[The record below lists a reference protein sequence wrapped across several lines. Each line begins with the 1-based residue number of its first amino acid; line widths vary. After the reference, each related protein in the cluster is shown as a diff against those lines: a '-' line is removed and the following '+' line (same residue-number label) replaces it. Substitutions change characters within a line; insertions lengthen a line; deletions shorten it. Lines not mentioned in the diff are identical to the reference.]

1 MKVSTQGLNSR
12 LQKKKKKKS
21 LKLKLGIIFIIY

>member
-12 LQKKKKKKS
+12 LQKKKTF
-21 LKLKLGIIFIIY
+21 KLKLGIIFIIY